1 MIEMKYIIGEG
12 ERVLV
17 FKNEKLIEYLKNG
30 TYKISRLS
38 NKKYEK
44 YTCDGLFETERN
56 LDFLLQN
63 ERLAEELQ
71 VLEVHEDEI
80 LIYYKDGIFQG
91 GFYEGKY
98 AFWNVVGRNSYAKL
112 DLKTAFEMDEKI
124 KNVFAKTKLG
134 EMFDIIEIED
144 YHIALYF
151 KSGVYEKILKSGTY
165 AASKKYFKNTFQ
177 KIDLREVMVYDE
189 TMEKIFDTEPEM
201 IHDFDIK
208 KVREKELLL
217 WYQDDLFK
225 GKCLA
230 GSYLFWN
237 KLKDNYFE
245 IIDLNNGI
253 EIDEKY
259 LDILDKL
266 EGVYTKYEVKD
277 YEAGLLIIDNQ
288 YRKTLKS
295 GVYYFW
301 NGHQK
306 IEVYPIDL
314 RIKQLDMQGE
324 EILTKDRVLLKFNFI
339 AQYRVVDPI
348 TNYKEINNVDNQI
361 YIFIQMILRQYVGVN
376 YFEDLLENR
385 IEIGRYVLEK
395 VKKEERKYGI
405 ELLDAGIKDIKLA
418 EMDDLGNSVRR
429 DAVRQEP
436 AAFIKEEPEVEKA
449 DIEDIIM
456 KEPDETE
463 YEAEPAEPEITAD
476 ESEKTE
482 EYTGEAENIS
492 ESEEE
497 KEEQA
502 EEEIPQETEDKEKEE
517 EAEMS
522 DEEDE
527 EDSASAILEELSR
540 ILAKNKK

>member
-1 MIEMKYIIGEG
+1 
-12 ERVLV
+12 
-17 FKNEKLIEYLKNG
+17 
-30 TYKISRLS
+30 
-38 NKKYEK
+38 
-44 YTCDGLFETERN
+44 
-56 LDFLLQN
+56 
-63 ERLAEELQ
+63 
-71 VLEVHEDEI
+71 
-80 LIYYKDGIFQG
+80 
-91 GFYEGKY
+91 
-98 AFWNVVGRNSYAKL
+98 
-112 DLKTAFEMDEKI
+112 
-124 KNVFAKTKLG
+124 
-134 EMFDIIEIED
+134 
-144 YHIALYF
+144 
-151 KSGVYEKILKSGTY
+151 
-165 AASKKYFKNTFQ
+165 
-177 KIDLREVMVYDE
+177 
-189 TMEKIFDTEPEM
+189 M

-306 IEVYPIDL
+306 IEVYPVDL

-348 TNYKEINNVDNQI
+348 TNYKEINNVENQL
-361 YIFIQMILRQYVGVN
+361 YILVQMILRGYVGVN
-376 YFEDLLENR
+376 YLEDLLENR
-385 IEIGRYVLEK
+385 IEIGKYVLEK

-418 EMDDLGNSVRR
+418 EMSGMGN
-429 DAVRQEP
+429 AVYREP
-436 AAFIKEEPEVEKA
+436 AKKEPEPEFLVKEEAAEEVKV
-449 DIEDIIM
+449 DIENIIK
-456 KEPDETE
+456 KESEYIDKPEETE
-463 YEAEPAEPEITAD
+463 VVAKNNETEEIEMETEPEQ
-476 ESEKTE
+476 EQEQEKF
-482 EYTGEAENIS
+482 
-492 ESEEE
+492 SEE
-497 KEEQA
+497 
-502 EEEIPQETEDKEKEE
+502 
-517 EAEMS
+517 
-522 DEEDE
+522 
-527 EDSASAILEELSR
+527 SASAILEELSK
-540 ILAKNKK
+540 ILAKNSKK

>member
-1 MIEMKYIIGEG
+1 MKYVIGEG

-17 FKNEKLIEYLKNG
+17 FKNEKLVEYLKNG

-44 YTCDGLFETERN
+44 YICEGLFETERN
-56 LDFLLQN
+56 LDFLLQY

-71 VLEVHEDEI
+71 VLDVQEDEI

-98 AFWNVVGRNSYAKL
+98 VFWNVVGRNSYAKL

-124 KNVFAKTKLG
+124 KNVFSKTKLG

-165 AASKKYFKNTFQ
+165 AASRKYFKNTFQ

-324 EILTKDRVLLKFNFI
+324 EILTKDRVMLKFNFI

-348 TNYKEINNVDNQI
+348 TNYKEINNVENQI
-361 YIFIQMILRQYVGVN
+361 YILVQMILREYVGVN
-376 YFEDLLENR
+376 YLEDLLENR
-385 IEIGRYVLEK
+385 IEIGKFVLEK

-418 EMDDLGNSVRR
+418 EMNGVDTVVYR
-429 DAVRQEP
+429 EP
-436 AAFIKEEPEVEKA
+436 AKKEKEPEPEFLIKEEIDGEVKV
-449 DIEDIIM
+449 DIENIIN
-456 KEPDETE
+456 KEPE
-463 YEAEPAEPEITAD
+463 YIEEQKEAEEPVIITED
-476 ESEKTE
+476 DKTE
-482 EYTGEAENIS
+482 EA
-492 ESEEE
+492 ESETE
-497 KEEQA
+497 EEQEKFS
-502 EEEIPQETEDKEKEE
+502 EE
-517 EAEMS
+517 
-522 DEEDE
+522 
-527 EDSASAILEELSR
+527 SASAILEELSK
-540 ILAKNKK
+540 ILAKNSKK

>member
-1 MIEMKYIIGEG
+1 MKHIISDG

-17 FKNEKLIEYLKNG
+17 FKNEKLIDYLKSG
-30 TYKISRLS
+30 SYKTSGFS

-44 YTCDGLFETERN
+44 YICDGIFETDRN
-56 LDFLLQN
+56 LEFLLQN
-63 ERLAEELQ
+63 EKLSEELQ
-71 VLEVHEDEI
+71 VLDVQEDEI
-80 LIYYKDGIFQG
+80 LLHYKDGLFQG
-91 GFYEGKY
+91 GYYEGKY
-98 AFWNVVGRNSYAKL
+98 AFWNIVGRNSFSKL
-112 DLKTAFEMDEKI
+112 DLKTAFEMDEKV
-124 KNVFAKTKLG
+124 KNVFSKTKLG
-134 EMFDIIEIED
+134 EMFDIVEIED
-144 YHIALYF
+144 YHIVLYF
-151 KSGVYEKILKSGTY
+151 KSGVYEKLLKSGTY

-177 KIDLREVMVYDE
+177 KIDLREVMKYDE
-189 TMEKIFDTEPEM
+189 TMEKIFDTEPEL

-230 GSYLFWN
+230 GNYLFWN

-266 EGVYTKYEVKD
+266 EGTYTKFEIKD

-301 NGHQK
+301 NGHLK

-324 EILTKDRVLLKFNFI
+324 EILTKDRAMLKFNFI
-339 AQYRVVDPI
+339 AQYRVIDPI
-348 TNYKEINNVDNQI
+348 TNYKEINNLENQI
-361 YIFIQMILRQYVGVN
+361 YVLIQMLLREYVSVRF
-376 YFEDLLENR
+376 FEDLLENR
-385 IEIGRYVLEK
+385 IELGKYVLEK

-418 EMDDLGNSVRR
+418 EGEEKQSIIQKENTFEE
-429 DAVRQEP
+429 AVLMSKESTVLNIDEI
-436 AAFIKEEPEVEKA
+436 IKK
-449 DIEDIIM
+449 
-456 KEPDETE
+456 DEN
-463 YEAEPAEPEITAD
+463 
-476 ESEKTE
+476 EKTDL
-482 EYTGEAENIS
+482 
-492 ESEEE
+492 
-497 KEEQA
+497 
-502 EEEIPQETEDKEKEE
+502 EDKENLPLKAFPEKLE
-517 EAEMS
+517 QEN
-522 DEEDE
+522 
-527 EDSASAILEELSR
+527 ASAILEELSR
-540 ILAKNKK
+540 ILAKSSKK